1 MGSCLE
7 STLLKKTK
15 SKETMN
21 TAVFKQIAVLSVAIS
36 STVFA
41 GHGHQYYR
49 KQQQPAGNIAE
60 ELTKAGATTL
70 VDFVVKA
77 GLAETLSGV
86 GPFTVFAPDN
96 YAFARL
102 PADLV
107 ATLNTDT
114 ELLKKVLLYHVV
126 SGKVMSEDITNDAAV
141 DTVEGTMALRTNV
154 YLQSKFYDGFV
165 TVNGKRV
172 KKADIPADNG
182 VIHMMNRV
190 IYPFPV
196 GNISEV
202 VTGVERLSTLLS
214 AVVTADLAETLST
227 GGPFTVF
234 APTNDAFAKI
244 PAEDLDALLADKEAL
259 TRVLLRHVVPGT
271 FFFNGI
277 TWDIL
282 DTAGGVEE
290 DMIATQRFKGGV
302 VKVVSSLNGTRTDAR
317 ALEADIIATN
327 GVIHAIDTVI

>member
-1 MGSCLE
+1 MGVSTHIQNQMKMSVRFLLITVSC
-7 STLLKKTK
+7 
-15 SKETMN
+15 
-21 TAVFKQIAVLSVAIS
+21 
-36 STVFA
+36 FA
-41 GHGHQYYR
+41 ALA
-49 KQQQPAGNIAE
+49 KAGNIAE
-60 ELTKAGATTL
+60 ELTAAGATTL

-107 ATLNTDT
+107 ATLNTNT

-141 DTVEGTMALRTNV
+141 DTLEGTTALRTNV

-172 KKADIPADNG
+172 KKADMMADNG
-182 VIHMMNRV
+182 MIHLMNSV
-190 IYPFPV
+190 IYPLPTA
-196 GNISEV
+196 NIAEA
-202 VTGVERLSTLLS
+202 VTADARFSTLLT
-214 AVVTADLAETLST
+214 AVVEADLVETLST

-244 PAEDLDALLADKEAL
+244 ATDDLNALLADKEAL
-259 TRVLLRHVVPGT
+259 SRVLLRHVVPGT
-271 FFFNGI
+271 VFFNGV

-282 DTAGGVEE
+282 ETAGGVEE

-302 VKVVSSLNGTRTDAR
+302 VKVVSSVNGTRTDAR
-317 ALEADIIATN
+317 AVEADIVVTN